1 MKMSLL
7 SSGKH
12 KGLAS
17 FALLLHRLAFGGMM
31 LTHGIP
37 KLMHFSE
44 LSPKFSNPIG
54 LGSEISLG
62 LTIFSEVLCA
72 ILVMLG
78 LGTRI
83 AAFVVIVEMVV
94 IVSLVHVH
102 SPFATKELAFL
113 YMTAFT
119 VILFAGAG
127 SVSFDKLIS
136 KK

>member
-1 MKMSLL
+1 
-7 SSGKH
+7 
-12 KGLAS
+12 
-17 FALLLHRLAFGGMM
+17 M

-37 KLMHFSE
+37 KLLHFSE
-44 LSPKFSNPIG
+44 LSPKFASPIG
-54 LGSEISLG
+54 LGPEISLG

-72 ILVMLG
+72 ALVILG

-83 AAFVVIVEMVV
+83 AAFIIIVEMVI
-94 IVSLVHVH
+94 IVTLVHVH
-102 SPFATKELAFL
+102 TPFATKELAFL

-119 VILFAGAG
+119 VILLAGAG

>member
-1 MKMSLL
+1 MSILN
-7 SSGKH
+7 SGKH

-17 FALLLHRLAFGGMM
+17 FALLVHRLAFGGMM

-37 KLMHFSE
+37 KLLHFSE
-44 LSPKFSNPIG
+44 LSQKFANPIG
-54 LGSEISLG
+54 LGPEISLG
-62 LTIFSEVLCA
+62 LTVFSEVLCA
-72 ILVMLG
+72 ALVILG

-83 AAFVVIVEMVV
+83 AAFIIIVEMVI
-94 IVSLVHVH
+94 IVTLVHVH
-102 SPFATKELAFL
+102 TPFATKELAFL

-119 VILFAGAG
+119 VILLAGAG